1 MSDLGKYIDH
11 TILKPEAKKNDV
23 RKICEEALEYK
34 FKAVCV
40 NPLYVK
46 FASEILKNSEVLVAT
61 VVGFPL
67 GNNVTKVKELET
79 QLAIEDGADEIDMV
93 VNIPALKDKDYD
105 LVKKDIEAVVKASKD
120 KIVKVIIETCLLTK
134 DEIARVSE
142 LIVEAGA
149 DFVKTSTGF
158 STGGAELED
167 IRLIKSIVKD
177 KAKIKASGGIRTK
190 EKALKMIEAGADRIG
205 ASSSIKIV
213 EG

>member
-11 TILKPEAKKNDV
+11 TILKPEAKKSDV

-158 STGGAELED
+158 NTGGAELED

>member
-11 TILKPEAKKNDV
+11 TILKPEAKKSDV

-134 DEIARVSE
+134 DEIAKVSE

>member
-11 TILKPEAKKNDV
+11 TILKPEAKKSDV

-120 KIVKVIIETCLLTK
+120 KTVKVIIETCLLTK

>member
-11 TILKPEAKKNDV
+11 TILKPEAKKSDV

>member
-11 TILKPEAKKNDV
+11 TILKPEAKKSDV

-213 EG
+213 E

>member
-11 TILKPEAKKNDV
+11 TILKPEAKKSDV

-67 GNNVTKVKELET
+67 GTNVTKVKELET

>member
-11 TILKPEAKKNDV
+11 TILKPEAKKSDV

-134 DEIARVSE
+134 DEIAKVSE

-158 STGGAELED
+158 NTGGAELED

-190 EKALKMIEAGADRIG
+190 EKARKMIEAGADRIG